1 MPTSPPDSYTEK
13 DKQCG
18 SIATKLGGV
27 QPVAG
32 ARHFSAGSAKRCGNS
47 TENLEFGDDY
57 STAAVW
63 SQSWDGSFLGLIHF
77 LGSCWWTVIPCHLPP
92 LDDGFPKCRTF
103 ASSPVETADR
113 DLTTWQNKGVSKN
126 GYRVYGVY

>member
-32 ARHFSAGSAKRCGNS
+32 VPRHFSASSAKR
-47 TENLEFGDDY
+47 
-57 STAAVW
+57 
-63 SQSWDGSFLGLIHF
+63 
-77 LGSCWWTVIPCHLPP
+77 
-92 LDDGFPKCRTF
+92 R
-103 ASSPVETADR
+103 VETQR
-113 DLTTWQNKGVSKN
+113 KTWSLEMTIQQPLFGAKVGMVHSWL
-126 GYRVYGVY
+126 

>member
-32 ARHFSAGSAKRCGNS
+32 ARHFSAGSAKR
-47 TENLEFGDDY
+47 
-57 STAAVW
+57 
-63 SQSWDGSFLGLIHF
+63 
-77 LGSCWWTVIPCHLPP
+77 
-92 LDDGFPKCRTF
+92 R
-103 ASSPVETADR
+103 VETQR
-113 DLTTWQNKGVSKN
+113 KTWSLEMTIQQPLFGTKIGMVHSW
-126 GYRVYGVY
+126 V